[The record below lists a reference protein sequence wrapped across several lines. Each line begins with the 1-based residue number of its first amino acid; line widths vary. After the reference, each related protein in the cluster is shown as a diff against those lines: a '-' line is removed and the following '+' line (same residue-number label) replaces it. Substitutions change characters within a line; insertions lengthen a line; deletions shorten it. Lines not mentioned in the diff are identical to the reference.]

1 MMSRDEFEEKLN
13 DFILKL
19 ERMNFSYYIEYLK
32 NPKKIIFTNFLSGAA
47 RGFGTAFGFSI
58 LGALLLYILNAIVKY
73 NLPVIGRYIAEI
85 LKFVKFYMH

>member
-1 MMSRDEFEEKLN
+1 MPKNEFEEKLN
-13 DFILKL
+13 EFILKL
-19 ERMNFSYYIEYLK
+19 ERMNLSYYIEYLK
-32 NPKKIIFTNFLSGAA
+32 DPKRMFLINFLSGAA

-58 LGALLLYILNAIVKY
+58 LGALLLYILNAVVKY

>member
-1 MMSRDEFEEKLN
+1 MSKNEFEEKLN

-19 ERMNFSYYIEYLK
+19 ERMNLSDYIEYLK
-32 NPKKIIFTNFLSGAA
+32 NPKKIIFINFLSGTA

>member
-1 MMSRDEFEEKLN
+1 MSRDEFEEKLN

-32 NPKKIIFTNFLSGAA
+32 NPKKIIFINFLSGAA